1 MSRREEH
8 MFSVDRANFKTPR
21 QAAAAQALLEEV
33 TPERAARALGC
44 SREYLRG
51 LLGREEFRRALG
63 REKQRFEEERRQWME
78 QRILEEW
85 QAIAFADAGEYLS
98 GEAAPDGGTAVTLRD
113 LRECPDTRAISE
125 IIPCSGGSVK
135 VKFYDKAQALQQL
148 GKLLGLSGQESTPQ
162 KILVELKGE
171 TGRWAK

>member
-8 MFSVDRANFKTPR
+8 MFRIDRAKFKTPR
-21 QAAAAQALLEEV
+21 QAAAAQALLEEI
-33 TPERAARALGC
+33 TPERAAKALGC
-44 SREYLRG
+44 SRQYLRG
-51 LLGREEFRRALG
+51 LLDREEFCWALSQ
-63 REKQRFEEERRQWME
+63 EKQRFEEERRQWIE

-98 GEAAPDGGTAVTLRD
+98 EEAAPDGRTAVTLRD
-113 LRECPDTRAISE
+113 LGGCPDTRAISE

-148 GKLLGLSGQESTPQ
+148 EKLLGLSRQESTPQ
-162 KILVELKGE
+162 KIMVELKGE
-171 TGRWAK
+171 TDRWAK